1 MGARHTTGSSSGD
14 RKVLK
19 TEWREM
25 GRRKARWRWGD
36 GTNERDQQGCSEA
49 GYPFDIGVNARL
61 RKAKTNDVRA
71 HLNRQCRA

>member
-1 MGARHTTGSSSGD
+1 MGARDTTGSSSGD

-25 GRRKARWRWGD
+25 GRWKSRWRWGD
-36 GTNERDQQGCSEA
+36 GTNEHDQQGCSEV

-61 RKAKTNDVRA
+61 HKAKMNDVRA
-71 HLNRQCRA
+71 HLNCQRRA